1 MLIAS
6 WLAARAPQLST
17 PCFLEHKEEST
28 MPLAGDGIIAI
39 WNDILPESRDA
50 FFEWHAR
57 EHMPERLGIPG
68 FRRGRRYAAIEA
80 DIEFLTLYEAASTEV
95 FSSTGYKARLGKPT
109 PWSLEVLPAFR
120 NNLRGICRAAFTTGY
135 VDGGYAAT
143 LRFEPAEGQGD
154 RLRASLIGTVL
165 PPLIERPKI
174 TGVHFLV
181 CDPSLSG
188 TNTALQRGRTITPPD
203 LVVMVEGSTA
213 GAAREAAESLSDAL
227 LAEHGAAGAPRRGL
241 YQLEYQ
247 LARIG
252 DHEGA

>member
-1 MLIAS
+1 
-6 WLAARAPQLST
+6 
-17 PCFLEHKEEST
+17 
-28 MPLAGDGIIAI
+28 MPLAGAGIIAI

-57 EHMPERLGIPG
+57 EHMPERLSIPG
-68 FRRGRRYAAIEA
+68 FRRGRRYIAIDA
-80 DIEFLTLYEAASTEV
+80 DIEFMTLYEATSVEV
-95 FSSTGYKARLGKPT
+95 FSSDAYKARLGQPT

-120 NNLRGICRAAFTTGY
+120 NNLRGICRAPFTTGH

-143 LRFEPAEGQGD
+143 LRLEPAEGQAKA
-154 RLRASLIGTVL
+154 LREALVGELL
-165 PPLIERPKI
+165 PPLIERPKV

-181 CDPSLSG
+181 CDPTLSG

-203 LVVMVEGSTA
+203 LVVMVEASTS
-213 GAAREAAESLSDAL
+213 GAAQETAETLSDTL
-227 LAEHGAAGAPRRGL
+227 LAAHGAAGAARRGL

-252 DHEGA
+252 DHVGA